1 MADRAASGAADPRAS
16 AVVSGNARWY
26 APGMSTDTSH
36 APEPTI
42 RDVLAEL
49 RALRRVVDEH
59 GKQLTEHGQK
69 LDTLTSDITEHGKSL
84 RSLTCEVETL
94 GRETRELHAELL
106 TELPAAV
113 VAAVDRTFGTT
124 LRDLRTDV
132 DELKRAAG

>member
-1 MADRAASGAADPRAS
+1 
-16 AVVSGNARWY
+16 
-26 APGMSTDTSH
+26 MSTDTSH

-69 LDTLTSDITEHGKSL
+69 LDTLTSDITEHGKQLTEHGQKLDTLTSDITEQGKSL